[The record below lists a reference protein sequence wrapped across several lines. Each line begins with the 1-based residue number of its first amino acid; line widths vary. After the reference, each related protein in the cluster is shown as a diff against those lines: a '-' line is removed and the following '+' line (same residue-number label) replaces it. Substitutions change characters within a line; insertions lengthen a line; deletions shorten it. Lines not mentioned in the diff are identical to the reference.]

1 MICARSGPEALHRS
15 AKDRGSIVAILH
27 THRRGLLLLERA
39 RVHLAEGRVVHADAE
54 GDSPVS
60 RSWNIP
66 SLNSAAVILGQGC
79 SITKPAARRLAEDGV
94 LLAFAGTDG
103 TPLICASQDY
113 RPSAALQAWI
123 AVWADPAWRL
133 RAALHLQRARIDA
146 ITRSWA
152 ALAPVGFTGNP
163 TQALKAYA
171 AALERVRDITELTG
185 HEGACTRSLYVE
197 AAKATGI
204 TWSGRVHQDASDRP
218 NHFLDHGNYL
228 AYGLGGTA
236 IWARGIPPSLPVVHG
251 RSNAGGLVFDLAD
264 VVKDALILP
273 TAFLCAAD
281 RSLKGSA
288 VRQRIVAALYDAT
301 WLDPN
306 GAVGLLFRVLDELIT
321 FASGGAAS
329 AAAGAP

>member
-1 MICARSGPEALHRS
+1 
-15 AKDRGSIVAILH
+15 
-27 THRRGLLLLERA
+27 
-39 RVHLAEGRVVHADAE
+39 
-54 GDSPVS
+54 
-60 RSWNIP
+60 
-66 SLNSAAVILGQGC
+66 
-79 SITKPAARRLAEDGV
+79 
-94 LLAFAGTDG
+94 
-103 TPLICASQDY
+103 
-113 RPSAALQAWI
+113 
-123 AVWADPAWRL
+123 
-133 RAALHLQRARIDA
+133 
-146 ITRSWA
+146 
-152 ALAPVGFTGNP
+152 
-163 TQALKAYA
+163 
-171 AALERVRDITELTG
+171 
-185 HEGACTRSLYVE
+185 
-197 AAKATGI
+197 
-204 TWSGRVHQDASDRP
+204 
-218 NHFLDHGNYL
+218 L

>member
-1 MICARSGPEALHRS
+1 
-15 AKDRGSIVAILH
+15 VAILH
-27 THRRGLLLLERA
+27 THRRGLMLLERA

-54 GDSPVS
+54 GDAPVS

-79 SITKPAARRLAEDGV
+79 SISQPAARRLADDGV
-94 LLAFAGTDG
+94 LLAFAGTSG

-123 AVWADPAWRL
+123 VAWPDPAWRL
-133 RAALHLQRARIDA
+133 RAALHLQRARIEA
-146 ITRSWA
+146 IRLSWA
-152 ALAPVGFTGNP
+152 ALASAGF
-163 TQALKAYA
+163 KASPA
-171 AALERVRDITELTG
+171 AALNSYEAALDRVRDVSELTA
-185 HEGACTRSLYVE
+185 HEGVCTRSLYVE
-197 AAKATGI
+197 AARATGI
-204 TWSGRVHQDASDRP
+204 TWNGRVHQDASDRP

-273 TAFLCAAD
+273 TAFQCAAD
-281 RSLKGSA
+281 LSLKGAA
-288 VRQRIVAALYDAT
+288 VRQRIVTALYDAT

-306 GAVGLLFRVLDELIT
+306 GAVGLLFRVLEELI
-321 FASGGAAS
+321 ASTDGRATIGAA
-329 AAAGAP
+329 GNP